1 MRFSSMESE
10 HGWSKERGCGS
21 ACVHMSTWVVQG
33 QVYSWS
39 RENYAQL
46 VKRNL
51 WEVGQGKMNVVGKG
65 EVIIVGQGK
74 GSWLV
79 KKRACFVKGK

>member
-1 MRFSSMESE
+1 MRVSSREFERS
-10 HGWSKERGCGS
+10 WSKERECGS
-21 ACVHMSTWVVQG
+21 ASVHICMWLVQG
-33 QVYSWS
+33 QMYSWS
-39 RENYAQL
+39 RENYVQL

-51 WEVGQGKMNVVGKG
+51 CAVGQGKMNVVGKG